1 MLVFTLSVFNS
12 YISCLYLSV
21 STLIAKQP
29 SLSVMSPWP
38 FADLWAELL
47 QIRQPGNKARQLCQG
62 LFLLSRL
69 PLLIWP
75 SRGKSSS
82 LNHVVQGAS
91 LVCQGPL
98 APAKFDEVNMP
109 FLASS
114 DSVGRGISAG
124 KHPVTW
130 YPGQG

>member
-1 MLVFTLSVFNS
+1 MFTLSVFNS

-47 QIRQPGNKARQLCQG
+47 QIRQPHNKARQLHQG
-62 LFLLSRL
+62 LSLLARL
-69 PLLIWP
+69 PLLIRA

-91 LVCQGPL
+91 LVCRGPL
-98 APAKFDEVNMP
+98 TPAKSDEVKMLL
-109 FLASS
+109 LASS
-114 DSVGRGISAG
+114 DGVGRGISAG
-124 KHPVTW
+124 TLPATR